1 VLRKRVIFEDTF
13 QEKDAFCIRKHK
25 IQHSTFLDFVSHH
38 LSFNFHGP
46 SQVNLVII
54 APQTTLF
61 PLILARCTHG
71 EIYFFQW
78 WYHLPPWHTTIT
90 QHQYIS
96 LFSFPLPTH
105 YQWWHLILQ
114 LKSYILYNVTIHIQL
129 AENLLQI
136 SNTVKLVCAHPV
148 HTFWNE
154 QRTRMTALMH
164 GHARLMTHW

>member
-1 VLRKRVIFEDTF
+1 MLRKRVIFKDTF

-78 WYHLPPWHTTIT
+78 WYHLPQWHTTIT

-96 LFSFPLPTH
+96 LFSFPLPVVAFASTTEIV
-105 YQWWHLILQ
+105 HLIQ
-114 LKSYILYNVTIHIQL
+114 CHHPHPTSRKSLTDIKHCQVSLCSPCTHILEWTTYQDDC
-129 AENLLQI
+129 
-136 SNTVKLVCAHPV
+136 S
-148 HTFWNE
+148 
-154 QRTRMTALMH
+154 
-164 GHARLMTHW
+164 HAWSC